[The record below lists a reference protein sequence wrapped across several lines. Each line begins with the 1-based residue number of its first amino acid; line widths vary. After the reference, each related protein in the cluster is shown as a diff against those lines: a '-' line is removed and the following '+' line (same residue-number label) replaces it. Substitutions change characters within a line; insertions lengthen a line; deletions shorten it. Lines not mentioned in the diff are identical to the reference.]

1 MIEIEKPRIEC
12 IKTPTDDSYGKYV
25 IEPLERGYGT
35 TLGNSLRR
43 VLLSSL
49 PGTAVTSI
57 RISGIQHEFSTIP
70 GVKEDVTEI
79 VLNIK
84 RIIAR
89 LHSDEPKTV
98 YIEASGECEVTAGD
112 IKADGEVEILNPEL
126 HIATLG
132 PDASLSMELT
142 LDHGRGYVPADKNK
156 NPQQIIG
163 TIPVDSIYTPVLK
176 VNYAVENTRVGNQT
190 DFDKLTLEVWTDRTI
205 SPRDAV
211 SLGGATL
218 EVLAPAQL
226 NEDKDD
232 NNSLVMMLHSDEGRI
247 LLAGDM
253 EFPEEGV
260 LLQSGADVTC
270 DVLKVPNH
278 ADDDTCSET
287 FVRAAAPD
295 AAVICTDTREKSE
308 TPDPRVVASLQAVGA
323 QVAVTQECTGGILVY
338 LHQGTPSIEKI
349 DLPQPATGVSI
360 RQVIPGEDRI
370 VLANDGETVSLEG
383 WYLVS
388 DRGNELYVFGSG
400 AQLDANAELTLG
412 TLSTDSTYDLLW
424 DDEEVIHTSKN
435 DVITLYDANGMEV
448 SSMDNGC

>member
-1 MIEIEKPRIEC
+1 MAERGRMRRLRHRLGLLIALLLCLPAAGCSTAAPTESDVWMYAVSAGKADAILLGVSDAVCLIDAGYVRTRGKILAAMERMGVEKLDAVFL
-12 IKTPTDDSYGKYV
+12 THTDDDHADG
-25 IEPLERGYGT
+25 LEWLAESEIPVGT
-35 TLGNSLRR
+35 WYASALY
-43 VLLSSL
+43 
-49 PGTAVTSI
+49 TS
-57 RISGIQHEFSTIP
+57 
-70 GVKEDVTEI
+70 VKESKHPAV
-79 VLNIK
+79 K
-84 RIIAR
+84 AAAAR
-89 LHSDEPKTV
+89 
-98 YIEASGECEVTAGD
+98 GQEVVWLQAG
-112 IKADGEVEILNPEL
+112 
-126 HIATLG
+126 
-132 PDASLSMELT
+132 
-142 LDHGRGYVPADKNK
+142 
-156 NPQQIIG
+156 
-163 TIPVDSIYTPVLK
+163 
-176 VNYAVENTRVGNQT
+176 
-190 DFDKLTLEVWTDRTI
+190 
-205 SPRDAV
+205 DAV

-260 LLQSGADVTC
+260 LLQSGADVAC

-412 TLSTDSTYDLLW
+412 TLSTDGTYDLLW

>member
-1 MIEIEKPRIEC
+1 MAERGRMRRLRRRFGLLIALLLCLPAAGCSTAAPAESDVWMYAVSAGKADAILLGVSDAVCLIDAGYVRTRGKILAAMERMGVEKLDAVFL
-12 IKTPTDDSYGKYV
+12 THTDDDHADG
-25 IEPLERGYGT
+25 LEWLAESEIPVGT
-35 TLGNSLRR
+35 WYASALY
-43 VLLSSL
+43 
-49 PGTAVTSI
+49 TS
-57 RISGIQHEFSTIP
+57 
-70 GVKEDVTEI
+70 VKESKHPAV
-79 VLNIK
+79 K
-84 RIIAR
+84 AAAAR
-89 LHSDEPKTV
+89 
-98 YIEASGECEVTAGD
+98 GQEVVWLQAG
-112 IKADGEVEILNPEL
+112 
-126 HIATLG
+126 
-132 PDASLSMELT
+132 
-142 LDHGRGYVPADKNK
+142 
-156 NPQQIIG
+156 
-163 TIPVDSIYTPVLK
+163 
-176 VNYAVENTRVGNQT
+176 
-190 DFDKLTLEVWTDRTI
+190 
-205 SPRDAV
+205 DAV

-260 LLQSGADVTC
+260 LLQSGADVAC

-388 DRGNELYVFGSG
+388 DRGNELYVFGPG

-412 TLSTDSTYDLLW
+412 TLSTDGAYDLLW

>member
-1 MIEIEKPRIEC
+1 MAERGRMRRLRHRLGLLIALLLCLPAAGCSTAAPAESDVWMYAVSAGKADAILLGVSDAVCLIDAGYVRTRGKILAAMERMGVEKLDAVFL
-12 IKTPTDDSYGKYV
+12 THTDDD
-25 IEPLERGYGT
+25 
-35 TLGNSLRR
+35 
-43 VLLSSL
+43 
-49 PGTAVTSI
+49 
-57 RISGIQHEFSTIP
+57 H
-70 GVKEDVTEI
+70 
-79 VLNIK
+79 
-84 RIIAR
+84 
-89 LHSDEPKTV
+89 
-98 YIEASGECEVTAGD
+98 
-112 IKADGEVEILNPEL
+112 ADGLEWLAESE
-126 HIATLG
+126 
-132 PDASLSMELT
+132 
-142 LDHGRGYVPADKNK
+142 
-156 NPQQIIG
+156 
-163 TIPVDSIYTPVLK
+163 IPVGTWYASALYTSVK
-176 VNYAVENTRVGNQT
+176 VSKHPAVKAAAARGQ
-190 DFDKLTLEVWTDRTI
+190 EVVWLQAG
-205 SPRDAV
+205 DAV

-260 LLQSGADVTC
+260 LLQSGADVAC

-349 DLPQPATGVSI
+349 DLPQPATGISI

-412 TLSTDSTYDLLW
+412 TLSTDGTYDLLW

>member
-1 MIEIEKPRIEC
+1 MAERGRMRRLRRRLGLLIALLLCLPAAGCSTAAPAESDVWMYAVSAGKADAILLGVSDAVCLIDAGYVRTRGKILAAMERMGVEKLDAVFL
-12 IKTPTDDSYGKYV
+12 THTDDD
-25 IEPLERGYGT
+25 
-35 TLGNSLRR
+35 
-43 VLLSSL
+43 
-49 PGTAVTSI
+49 
-57 RISGIQHEFSTIP
+57 H
-70 GVKEDVTEI
+70 
-79 VLNIK
+79 
-84 RIIAR
+84 
-89 LHSDEPKTV
+89 
-98 YIEASGECEVTAGD
+98 
-112 IKADGEVEILNPEL
+112 ADGLEWLAESE
-126 HIATLG
+126 
-132 PDASLSMELT
+132 
-142 LDHGRGYVPADKNK
+142 
-156 NPQQIIG
+156 
-163 TIPVDSIYTPVLK
+163 IPVGTWYASALYTSVK
-176 VNYAVENTRVGNQT
+176 VSKHPAVKAAAARGQ
-190 DFDKLTLEVWTDRTI
+190 EVVWLQAG
-205 SPRDAV
+205 DAV

-253 EFPEEGV
+253 EFPEESV
-260 LLQSGADVTC
+260 LLQSGADVAC

-349 DLPQPATGVSI
+349 ELPQPATGVSI
-360 RQVIPGEDRI
+360 RQVIPGEDQI
-370 VLANDGETVSLEG
+370 VLANDGETVSLES

-412 TLSTDSTYDLLW
+412 TLSTDGTYDLLW

>member
-1 MIEIEKPRIEC
+1 MAERGRMRRLRRRFGLLIALLLCLPAAGCSTAAPAESDVWMYAVSAGKADAILLGVSDAVCLIDAGYVRTRGKILAAMERMGVEKLDAVFL
-12 IKTPTDDSYGKYV
+12 THTDDDHADG
-25 IEPLERGYGT
+25 LEWLAESEIPVGT
-35 TLGNSLRR
+35 WYASALY
-43 VLLSSL
+43 
-49 PGTAVTSI
+49 TS
-57 RISGIQHEFSTIP
+57 
-70 GVKEDVTEI
+70 VKESKHPAV
-79 VLNIK
+79 K
-84 RIIAR
+84 AAAAR
-89 LHSDEPKTV
+89 
-98 YIEASGECEVTAGD
+98 GQEVVWLQAG
-112 IKADGEVEILNPEL
+112 
-126 HIATLG
+126 
-132 PDASLSMELT
+132 
-142 LDHGRGYVPADKNK
+142 
-156 NPQQIIG
+156 
-163 TIPVDSIYTPVLK
+163 
-176 VNYAVENTRVGNQT
+176 
-190 DFDKLTLEVWTDRTI
+190 
-205 SPRDAV
+205 DAV

-260 LLQSGADVTC
+260 LLQSGADVAC

-349 DLPQPATGVSI
+349 DLPQPATGISI

-412 TLSTDSTYDLLW
+412 TLSTDGTYDLLW